1 MVPALAPYKIGPG
14 NIPSWKWEELMESYG
29 AISLSAEELLAQKD
43 LGVGVTVFIHVYT
56 EDHTRLQ

>member
-1 MVPALAPYKIGPG
+1 
-14 NIPSWKWEELMESYG
+14 MESYG